1 MKVVLK
7 HRLFY
12 HFCLIYDGR
21 YWTVSKFLCEMFI
34 LCTWIPTTFKYISF
48 LFFQFLL
55 FSVCIISFCY
65 LVLCM
70 VLFQLSSKF
79 GFIISSKWYLNLFS
93 KKKFTMKVVKK
104 YPSSFF
110 IDVTMTAEFNLYYLS
125 VRGPFD
131 FLFHA
136 PLSSL
141 HRSSGSKISLSLSL
155 SIYLSISISE
165 IVIGLLEIKKIQ
177 ITSVGNLVLVDFT
190 SIFYI

>member
-1 MKVVLK
+1 
-7 HRLFY
+7 
-12 HFCLIYDGR
+12 
-21 YWTVSKFLCEMFI
+21 
-34 LCTWIPTTFKYISF
+34 
-48 LFFQFLL
+48 
-55 FSVCIISFCY
+55 
-65 LVLCM
+65 
-70 VLFQLSSKF
+70 
-79 GFIISSKWYLNLFS
+79 
-93 KKKFTMKVVKK
+93 MKVVKK